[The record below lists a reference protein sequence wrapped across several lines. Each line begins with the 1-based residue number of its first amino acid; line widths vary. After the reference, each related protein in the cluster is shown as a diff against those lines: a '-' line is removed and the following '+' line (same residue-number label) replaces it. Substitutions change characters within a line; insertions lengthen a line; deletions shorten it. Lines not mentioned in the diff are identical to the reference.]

1 MNPALYISK
10 TGLSAQDRQLAS
22 ISNNLSNASTV
33 GFKRDRIN
41 FEDLLYQIQRQPG
54 AQSSQNTQ
62 LPSGLQLGTG
72 VRVVATQKQFTGGSL
87 QVTEQ
92 ALDMAINNRGNNR
105 GFFQIQLPTGETAYT
120 RNGQFHLNANG
131 EIVNANGFLLE
142 PNITI
147 PINANKI
154 TVGHDGIVTAS
165 VAGVADPQQVGE
177 ITLADFV
184 NPAGLQALGGNLFF
198 STASSGDPQTGTAG
212 QNGLGSIVQGSLEN
226 SNVDIVEEMVN
237 MITTQRAYEMNSKVV
252 STADQMLQFISQNL

>member
-10 TGLSAQDRQLAS
+10 TGLSAQDRQLAA

-54 AQSSQNTQ
+54 GQSSQNTE

-92 ALDMAINNRGNNR
+92 SLDLAINNR
-105 GFFQIQLPTGETAYT
+105 GFFQIQLPTGESAYT
-120 RNGQFHLNANG
+120 RNGQFHLNSEG

-142 PNITI
+142 PSIVIPENANTITISQDGAVSANILGEVDPRQIGNITL
-147 PINANKI
+147 
-154 TVGHDGIVTAS
+154 T
-165 VAGVADPQQVGE
+165 
-177 ITLADFV
+177 DFV
-184 NPAGLQALGGNLFF
+184 NPAGLQALGGNVFVQ
-198 STASSGDPQTGTAG
+198 TAASGDPQTGTAG
-212 QNGLGSIVQGSLEN
+212 ADGLGSIIQGSLEN

>member
-1 MNPALYISK
+1 MNAALYISK
-10 TGLSAQDRQLAS
+10 TGLSAQDRQLS
-22 ISNNLSNASTV
+22 TISNNLSNASTV
-33 GFKRDRIN
+33 GFKRDRVN

-54 AQSSQNTQ
+54 GQSSQNTQ

-72 VRVVATQKQFTGGSL
+72 VRVVATQKQFTVGNL

-92 ALDMAINNRGNNR
+92 GLDLAINNR
-105 GFFQIQLPTGETAYT
+105 GFFQIQLPNGDTGYT
-120 RNGQFHLNANG
+120 RNGQFHLNTNG

-147 PINANKI
+147 PVGANNI
-154 TVGHDGIVTAS
+154 TISQDGVVSATLS
-165 VAGVADPQQVGE
+165 GNPTPQNVGE
-177 ITLADFV
+177 ITLTDFV
-184 NPAGLQALGGNLFF
+184 NPAGLQSLGGNLFYP
-198 STASSGDPQTGTAG
+198 TASSGDPQTGTAG
-212 QNGLGSIVQGSLEN
+212 QNGLGQIIQGSLES